1 LFFKKNPV
9 RKKTIYYIVF
19 FVVLAFVFY
28 GIVSWFIPGYNDRKL
43 EPISKVAPFR
53 FTNQNGQDFTNKEV
67 EGKVYVAEFFFTT
80 CPGICP
86 MMNDNM
92 KQVYERFRNEP
103 DFRILS
109 YTCDPQTDS
118 AAQLKRY
125 ADSMQIDTQKW
136 VFLTGRKDSLYN
148 MARLSYAIDDPAN
161 NLTSIED
168 DFLHS
173 QYWALVNRQG
183 EVIAIYDG
191 LKQREINGLI
201 KDIEK
206 ELKKP

>member
-1 LFFKKNPV
+1 M

-19 FVVLAFVFY
+19 FVALSVVFY

-43 EPISKVAPFR
+43 EPISKVARFQ
-53 FTNQNGQDFTNKEV
+53 FTNQDGRAVTNKDV
-67 EGKVYVAEFFFTT
+67 DGKVYVAEFFFTT

-92 KQVYERFRNEP
+92 KQVYEKFKNEP

-118 AAQLKRY
+118 AARLKVY
-125 ADSMQIDTQKW
+125 ADSLKVDTRKW
-136 VFLTGRKDSLYN
+136 IFLTGRKDSLYK
-148 MARLSYAIDDPAN
+148 MARFSYSIDDPKN
-161 NLTSIED
+161 NLANIED

-173 QYWALVNRQG
+173 QFWALVNRKG
-183 EVIAIYDG
+183 EVMAVYDG
-191 LKQREINGLI
+191 LEKREINGLM

-206 ELKKP
+206 ELKNL

>member
-1 LFFKKNPV
+1 M

-19 FVVLAFVFY
+19 FVALSVVFY

-43 EPISKVAPFR
+43 EPISKVARFQ
-53 FTNQNGQDFTNKEV
+53 FTNQDGQAVTNKDV
-67 EGKVYVAEFFFTT
+67 DGKVYVAEFFFTT

-92 KQVYERFRNEP
+92 KQVYEKFKNEP

-118 AAQLKRY
+118 AARLKVY
-125 ADSMQIDTQKW
+125 ADSMKVDTQKW
-136 VFLTGRKDSLYN
+136 IFLTGRKDSLYK
-148 MARLSYAIDDPAN
+148 MARFSYSIDDANN
-161 NLTSIED
+161 NLTNIED
-168 DFLHS
+168 DFIHS
-173 QYWALVNRQG
+173 QHWALVNRKG
-183 EVIAIYDG
+183 EVLAIYDG
-191 LKQREINGLI
+191 LEKREINGLM

-206 ELKKP
+206 ELKNL